1 MNLQALSIPF
11 PPTSI
16 PTSTLSTYIFIYS
29 HKCHFSFQKWRTRLK
44 APPPSTWATSPSASS
59 PWPPPSTSSGPKSAP
74 LNAPL
79 IPQTLPNQNRRNR
92 KENTNKTSTK
102 NRKER
107 RKEKTK
113 TRQPHQDL
121 PTARYQTYLESKL
134 YQLHFNR
141 VIRVFAVLLPE
152 PQGITSRK
160 ISWVEPVAT
169 RAEPSSLLLGYSSGS
184 SSLSRSFSII
194 TIAKKRWECGIGVV
208 FRKVFYPDEWGKY
221 KRLWRLPNSWVEVVV
236 TDEIWALV
244 VW

>member
-1 MNLQALSIPF
+1 MCYLFMNLQALPITF

-16 PTSTLSTYIFIYS
+16 LKRTLFTYIFIYS

-107 RKEKTK
+107 RKEKQKQDNRTK
-113 TRQPHQDL
+113 IYLQQDTRHISR
-121 PTARYQTYLESKL
+121 ANYISY
-134 YQLHFNR
+134 
-141 VIRVFAVLLPE
+141 
-152 PQGITSRK
+152 TS
-160 ISWVEPVAT
+160 T
-169 RAEPSSLLLGYSSGS
+169 GL
-184 SSLSRSFSII
+184 
-194 TIAKKRWECGIGVV
+194 
-208 FRKVFYPDEWGKY
+208 
-221 KRLWRLPNSWVEVVV
+221 
-236 TDEIWALV
+236 
-244 VW
+244 